1 MFPSFVVVRTADLP
15 MRLWCCILAVALCRL
30 KKMKAASF
38 WINLCLEIYATI
50 VCLAHGWPVSVSLW
64 ANPST
69 CDTGIY
75 GGVIPNA
82 RRNSDRFANAVPP
95 RDASTLSWRNGDAIP
110 YANA

>member
-1 MFPSFVVVRTADLP
+1 

-69 CDTGIY
+69 CDTGLY

-82 RRNSDRFANAVPP
+82 RRNSDRFANAVPQ
-95 RDASTLSWRNGDAIP
+95 RDASTLS
-110 YANA
+110 